1 MRRLLKL
8 SDTAVIDRLVADY
21 IRRGEHIDRSA
32 YIAEHPEFATRLAAA
47 LPRTNVTHTAGHAT
61 LIEPTSL
68 GDVSS
73 ENIFSK
79 LNGRASLIGGDID
92 HYRIVSELGRGAM
105 GTVYR
110 AIDKRDKSHV
120 AIKTLQAGGHASPAQ
135 LDRFVREGAAQANL
149 VHPNIAAVRDT
160 GHHGGVPYIVMELI
174 AGGAT
179 LQSILEDRS
188 EPFNQRRAATI
199 VRDLALALAYSHKHG
214 VIHRDVKPSNILM
227 DGPVPKLT
235 DFGLAFVEGNNA
247 RLTRSGEMVGTICY
261 MSPEQARATDEPNS
275 QWDIYSVGAT
285 LYELLT
291 GQPPF
296 VGETQPEI
304 LAKVI
309 NNDVVSIEK
318 AGVKVSRALEA
329 ICIKCLEKHVDNRYT
344 SAGELADDLDR
355 FIGGREVL
363 APLVHWLLR
372 RTRRTLVRRRSAV
385 TIFLAAVIL
394 GVNSLYLGHRITS
407 QKRLAVLQSTGGRVD
422 TEQFSTRFLLWAL
435 KSGES
440 DRRVAAVTAL
450 SARQAPSIDSALSK
464 LATDPD
470 EHVRLQL
477 ARCLADHPRPAA
489 TAICRALINDDHEIV
504 VAAAVKVAE
513 QLGDPALLP
522 DIQRAA
528 LQHNS
533 SVARYAMMTALRMTD
548 PQGDKV
554 ARAFLCQADWPA
566 RGWMLDVIA
575 SGAVRP
581 DLPLLFDALGN
592 SADKDEQ
599 QQIHDLLRGCTG
611 AECEPLPAAWQAWWN
626 NCRHRWDV
634 RRVLAI
640 SGADRETGLRA
651 QDIIWQV
658 DGIHVGTEFSWPV
671 AAGTEIMIA
680 RDGQFRSLTL
690 GPGTSQAHTCFI
702 GTIDSEPVGTSSVAA
717 RLRACRSSETIST
730 AAGRRQEDY

>member
-32 YIAEHPEFATRLAAA
+32 YIAEHPEFAARLAAA
-47 LPRTNVTHTAGHAT
+47 LPRPDASHAAGHAT
-61 LIEPTSL
+61 LIEPTNQDNVSGNIFGNLTGQASL
-68 GDVSS
+68 G
-73 ENIFSK
+73 
-79 LNGRASLIGGDID
+79 GGDID

-149 VHPNIAAVRDT
+149 AHPNIAAVRDT
-160 GHHGGVPYIVMELI
+160 GHHDGVPYMVMELI

-179 LQSILEDRS
+179 LQSILEDRGGS
-188 EPFNQRRAATI
+188 FNQRRVATI
-199 VRDLALALAYSHKHG
+199 VRDLALALAYSHEHG
-214 VIHRDVKPSNILM
+214 IIHRDVKPSNILM

-247 RLTRSGEMVGTICY
+247 RLTRSGEMIGTICY
-261 MSPEQARATDEPNS
+261 MSPEQARATDEPNP

-309 NNDVVSIEK
+309 NNDIVPLEK
-318 AGVKVSRALEA
+318 AGAKVSRALEA
-329 ICIKCLEKHVDNRYT
+329 ICIKCLEKHTDNRYN
-344 SAGELADDLDR
+344 SAAELADDLDR
-355 FIGGREVL
+355 FLGGREVL
-363 APLVHWLLR
+363 APLIHWLWR
-372 RTRRTLVRRRSAV
+372 RTRKTLVRRRIAV
-385 TIFLAAVIL
+385 TIFVAALIL
-394 GVNSLYLGHRITS
+394 GVNSLYLGRRIAD
-407 QKRLAVLQSTGGRVD
+407 QKRLGVLQSTGGRVD

-440 DRRVAAVTAL
+440 DWRVAAVTAL
-450 SARQAPSIDSALSK
+450 SARRDPGIDSALAK

-489 TAICRALINDDHEIV
+489 TAICRALIRDDHDIV

-528 LQHNS
+528 LHHNS

-548 PQGDKV
+548 PQGDRFV
-554 ARAFLCQADWPA
+554 RAFLGQADWPA

-575 SGAVRP
+575 TGAVQP
-581 DLPLLFDALGN
+581 NPPLLFDALGN
-592 SADKDEQ
+592 AANEDEQ
-599 QQIHDLLRGCTG
+599 QQIHDLLRSCTG
-611 AECEPLPAAWQAWWN
+611 AECEPLPAAWQSWWDKY
-626 NCRHRWDV
+626 RHRWDA

-640 SGADRETGLRA
+640 SGAARETGLQA
-651 QDIIWQV
+651 QDIVWQV
-658 DGIHVGTEFSWPV
+658 DGIHLGMEFSWPV
-671 AAGTEIMIA
+671 AAGTEILIA
-680 RDGQFRSLTL
+680 RDGQFQSLTL
-690 GPGTSQAHTCFI
+690 GPGASQAHTCFI
-702 GTIDSEPVGTSSVAA
+702 GTVDDEPVGTSSVAA
-717 RLRACRSSETIST
+717 RLKACRTSETIST